1 MTTVN
6 GWGNSS
12 PPPMLIQC
20 SRCDAPALGTERG
33 TWTITPEGDEEFEP
47 TLYTLV
53 SCDKC
58 RAPQLLVQSSEME
71 GGNAWGWTDPV
82 REWPSDS
89 AGPLSPSIPRAIARE
104 MREARACFTAKLYT
118 ATAVMV
124 RRTLEGMCVDQGTG
138 KKALFAAL
146 GELRDANK
154 IEGRLFD
161 WAQALRVLGNQ
172 GAHFSKEAVSREDA
186 GDALELAEAL
196 LDYIYVFTAK
206 YDEFQ
211 QRRAKAPS
219 DGSSTPA

>member
-1 MTTVN
+1 MTPTS
-6 GWGNSS
+6 GWGDAS
-12 PPPMLIQC
+12 PPPILIQC
-20 SRCDAPALGTERG
+20 PHCDAPNLGTQRG
-33 TWTITPEGDEEFEP
+33 TWELAPEGNDLFEP

-58 RAPQLLVQSSEME
+58 RSPQLLEQTGNVVA
-71 GGNAWGWTDPV
+71 GGFFGWNDAV
-82 REWPSDS
+82 RQWPRDAS
-89 AGPLSPSIPRAIARE
+89 GPLSPSIPRPIARE
-104 MREARACFTAKLYT
+104 MREARSCFRAKLYT

-124 RRTLEGMCVDQGTG
+124 RRTLEGMCVDQGTQ
-138 KKALFAAL
+138 KKQLFAAL

-172 GAHFSKEAVSREDA
+172 GAHFSKEPVSQEDA

-206 YDEFQ
+206 YEKFQ
-211 QRRAKAPS
+211 ERRSAGTGGGAASQP
-219 DGSSTPA
+219 

>member
-1 MTTVN
+1 MATTN
-6 GWGNSS
+6 GWGDAL
-12 PPPMLIQC
+12 PPPVLIQC
-20 SRCDAPALGTERG
+20 PYCEAPTLGTQRG
-33 TWTITPEGDEEFEP
+33 AWEIAPEGEDEFSP

-58 RAPQLLVQSSEME
+58 RAPQLLVQTSELKA
-71 GGNAWGWTDPV
+71 GDYWGWTEPN

-89 AGPLSPSIPRAIARE
+89 SGPLSPSIPQAIARE
-104 MREARACFTAKLYT
+104 MREARACFSAKLYT

-124 RRTLEGMCVDQGTG
+124 RRTLEGMCVDQGTS

-154 IEGRLFD
+154 IEGRLFE

-186 GDALELAEAL
+186 RDALELAEAL

-206 YDEFQ
+206 YEEFQ
-211 QRRAKAPS
+211 KRRSTAPG
-219 DGSSTPA
+219 GSPATKT

>member
-1 MTTVN
+1 MTTAN
-6 GWGNSS
+6 GWGNPS

-20 SRCDAPALGTERG
+20 SHCDAPALGTERG
-33 TWTITPEGDEEFEP
+33 TWTIAPEGDEDFEP

-58 RAPQLLVQSSEME
+58 RAPQLLVQTSEME
-71 GGNAWGWTDPV
+71 GGSNWGWADPV

-89 AGPLSPSIPRAIARE
+89 SGPLSPSIPRAIARE
-104 MREARACFTAKLYT
+104 MREARACFSAKLYT

-124 RRTLEGMCVDQGTG
+124 RRTLEGMCVDQGTS

-172 GAHFSKEAVSREDA
+172 GAHFSKEAVNREDA
-186 GDALELAEAL
+186 GDALQLAEAL

-211 QRRAKAPS
+211 QRRAKAS
-219 DGSSTPA
+219 GDASSSPA

>member
-1 MTTVN
+1 MTTTN
-6 GWGNSS
+6 GWGDPSL
-12 PPPMLIQC
+12 PPMLIQC
-20 SRCDAPALGTERG
+20 PRCDGHTLSTQQGAYTLG
-33 TWTITPEGDEEFEP
+33 PQGDEDFEP
-47 TLYTLV
+47 LIYTLV

-58 RAPQLLVQSSEME
+58 RTPQLLMQMAEME
-71 GGNAWGWTDPV
+71 AGGVWGWSEPV
-82 REWPSDS
+82 CEWPSS
-89 AGPLSPSIPRAIARE
+89 ASGPLSPSIPSAIARE
-104 MREARACFTAKLYT
+104 MREARACFSAKLYT

-124 RRTLEGMCVDQGTG
+124 RRTLEGMCVDQGTS

-172 GAHFSKEAVSREDA
+172 GAHFSKEAVGREDA
-186 GDALELAEAL
+186 QDALELAEAL

-211 QRRAKAPS
+211 QRRAKAS
-219 DGSSTPA
+219 GG